1 MRPSPTAGLAL
12 ALVLAAACTPSEPDG
27 TGIEVAT
34 PAAGSPADRARTAQ
48 SRTAPAAAG
57 ESPSPASASESPSP
71 APASE
76 SPAPAAR
83 AAEAELAPISVSGSY
98 WIELAPVI
106 VAAESFYPD
115 RLLVGEGGITRITA
129 GEVDL
134 ATNAETQLLRES
146 LVNEDLRII
155 MTVTESFYRLVAR
168 RSAGIESLA
177 DLKGKRIMVP
187 RRTSA
192 NYFLV
197 AMLATVGLTEDDVE
211 LVGLPAADDV
221 KLSLDA
227 MSDALLNGDADAIS
241 IWEPEP
247 ADAIEQLG
255 DDAIVFQDRSIYREV
270 FNLHASATA
279 LADPSKRRSIV
290 AFVRAVAAATEA
302 LDRDPAPYWP
312 EVSRVIG
319 YSEAEIEAGWP
330 EMEFPI
336 RIVPDMLD
344 VLETEEKWVATE
356 RDREPRSREALSRFI
371 DRSVVEEALAGR

>member
-12 ALVLAAACTPSEPDG
+12 ALVLAAACTPSAPDG
-27 TGIEVAT
+27 TGLEVAT
-34 PAAGSPADRARTAQ
+34 PAAGSPAAQ
-48 SRTAPAAAG
+48 ARTAPASVPGSTA
-57 ESPSPASASESPSP
+57 PASASESPP
-71 APASE
+71 
-76 SPAPAAR
+76 PAAR
-83 AAEAELAPISVSGSY
+83 AAEGELAPVSVSGSY

-106 VAAESFYPD
+106 VAASSFYPD

-168 RSAGIESLA
+168 RSAGIESLT

-197 AMLATVGLTEDDVE
+197 AMLATVGLNEDDVE

-255 DDAIVFQDRSIYREV
+255 DDAVVFQDRSLYREV
-270 FNLHASATA
+270 FNLHATATA
-279 LADPSKRRSIV
+279 LADPIKRRSIV

-302 LDRDPAPYWP
+302 LDRDPVPYWP

-344 VLETEEKWVATE
+344 VLETEERWVATE
-356 RDREPRSREALSRFI
+356 RDREPRSREELSQFI